1 MYVNSKTGSFYIG
14 NSNNIPVEV
23 LTVNS
28 GPIDVRNVETF
39 CGLTLDEIFA
49 KAKEEGFGGG
59 GSDPE
64 RPEIH
69 CPGYNGT
76 FYT

>member
-1 MYVNSKTGSFYIG
+1 MNRTTGSIYIG
-14 NSNNIPVEV
+14 DAENTPVEV

-49 KAKEEGFGGG
+49 KAKEEGIGG
-59 GSDPE
+59 GSGGEGGGTDGSE
-64 RPEIH
+64 
-69 CPGYNGT
+69 PGGGD
-76 FYT
+76 